1 MRIVLI
7 RKMNYYISQDI
18 CLQSWGIN
26 FENQKKFR
34 RVFWKF
40 LKKFWDMSHS
50 LWGWKIHPWFLRHFN
65 DPFQMR
71 HRIRGPHFRTTVS
84 RAPFWDTRIEWLI
97 SRFRMWGPHFETQ
110 RSSAKFWDT
119 ECEGPSWRHL
129 DRVLDFKTPNPR
141 APFQD
146 MQIECSISRHQMRGP
161 QQQDTKPFWSDGELN
176 PSHLHDSPQSYHY
189 TTDNCL
195 LFLMN
200 TFDLL
205 KVKPLS

>member
-1 MRIVLI
+1 MNIVLI

-26 FENQKKFR
+26 FENQKKLR

-40 LKKFWDMSHS
+40 LKKIWDLSHS

-71 HRIRGPHFRTTVS
+71 HRIRGPHFRTPVS

-146 MQIECSISRHQMRGP
+146 TQIECSISRHQMEGRSNKTQKTHSYLTGNRTP
-161 QQQDTKPFWSDGELN
+161 VICMTVHNLTTIPPTTACYTWWMILMCWRS
-176 PSHLHDSPQSYHY
+176 SP
-189 TTDNCL
+189 
-195 LFLMN
+195 
-200 TFDLL
+200 
-205 KVKPLS
+205 